1 MHDPIAMELDEDG
14 KWVVFRRTH
23 REQGGD
29 FARGLVEIPP
39 RYTLADVS
47 AAALATGLVVARN
60 DHFLL
65 DATTGCNA
73 LASYIDRLF
82 GYFEKPGKPGPEL
95 KRVIEQVRERF
106 EVDETLPLWSFA
118 WLDLIVRDDLADAA
132 RSEADPWA
140 ADKVTLDL
148 AKVRDRRLEQVLAA
162 HRQAASPGELK
173 QAKSRRT
180 RTGRKKRQ
188 DKTG

>member
-14 KWVVFRRTH
+14 KWIVFRRTH

-29 FARGLVEIPP
+29 FARGLLELPP

-47 AAALATGLVVARN
+47 AAARATGLVVARN
-60 DHFLL
+60 DDFLL

-73 LASYIDRLF
+73 LANYIDRLF
-82 GYFEKPGKPGPEL
+82 GYFEKPGKPAADL
-95 KRVIEQVRERF
+95 KRVIEQVRRRF
-106 EVDETLPLWSFA
+106 EVEDDLPLWSYA

-140 ADKVTLDL
+140 ADELTLDV
-148 AKVRDRRLEQVLAA
+148 AKVRNRRLKEVLEV
-162 HRQAASPGELK
+162 HRRMTTAGEKKL
-173 QAKSRRT
+173 AKSGRT
-180 RTGRKKRQ
+180 RTRKTKRQ
-188 DKTG
+188 DRTG